1 MRELSRVDLELA
13 LDVCAA
19 AVGEREFIVVGAI
32 SILGP
37 CTAPPAALL
46 MSADIDLF
54 PRSRDSAEVNA
65 VIAQRCG
72 AGSEIE
78 DEHGF
83 YVESLGRW
91 TLSTALPGWEDRLVK
106 VESPAG
112 VAGWC
117 LIPLRFQAETKDG
130 HQKCSS
136 SDATRECREAL
147 DCGGLTPLWLEAG
160 EMWKVP
166 CLSGCVTKASY
177 SNSLSN

>member
-37 CTAPPAALL
+37 CAAPPAALL

-72 AGSEIE
+72 AGSEFE

-117 LIPLRFQAETKDG
+117 LSALNLAVVKLDAAREKDLRYVREMLRAGIVTHREIAEAITG
-130 HQKCSS
+130 C
-136 SDATRECREAL
+136 APWFRERVTGNLA
-147 DCGGLTPLWLEAG
+147 GLHD
-160 EMWKVP
+160 
-166 CLSGCVTKASY
+166 
-177 SNSLSN
+177 